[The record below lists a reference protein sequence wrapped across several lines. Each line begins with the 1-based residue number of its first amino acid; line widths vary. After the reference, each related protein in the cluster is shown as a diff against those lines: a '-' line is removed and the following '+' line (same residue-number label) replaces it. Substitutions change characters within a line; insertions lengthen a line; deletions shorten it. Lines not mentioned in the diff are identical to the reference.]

1 MTPRYSSGL
10 LAIGTLILVALVPP
24 AGIDAGGDDEPVRF
38 GRDIRPILSERCFL
52 CHGPDPSSRE
62 AELRLD
68 LRAEALQE
76 RDGIRPIVP
85 GNPEASEILRRM
97 RAHGTED
104 VMPPPSAKKPA
115 LSEREV
121 ALFERWIREGAT
133 YEPHWSF
140 TAPKRPAVP
149 DASASSWPR
158 NAVDHFV
165 LVELEQR
172 GLDPAPEADK
182 ATLLRR
188 VFLDL
193 TGLPPEPEDLDAFVA
208 DADPEAYAR
217 WVHRL
222 MHEEPWRSRHAERM
236 ATPWLDAA
244 RYGDTNG
251 IHMDAGRQMWAW
263 RDWVLSA
270 FRDGLPFD
278 RFVRDQ
284 LAGDLIPGATREQL
298 IASGFHRNHVITD
311 EGGAIDEEYRV
322 EYAVDRVNTTGTVF
336 LGLTLGCARCHEHK
350 FDPVSQEEYYRLFA
364 FFNSNDEKGLYS
376 QEPNANRAFEPSMR
390 VPTQDE
396 SVELERLRSAV
407 ADKKTAIETRSPEDA
422 AAFATFLTAVPA
434 GAGARWNPLPAQSA
448 ASTDGATL
456 ACLEDGSV
464 RATGV
469 NPVRDTHQLV
479 LRTAETRQRLLLLEA
494 LADAE
499 GKGRV
504 GRAQNGNAVL
514 TGIKAMAVSER
525 EPALRMAVEF
535 IWASADNEQQNGD
548 FDVVNVL
555 GNDLGEGWAVDAHRA
570 AGGRAALF
578 LSREPFGFEGGTR
591 LELTLEYR
599 SQHAHHAFGHV
610 RFATS
615 GVLDAALDKLPVAD
629 SRWLGT
635 WPYKAS
641 SRYAGYDEVFGPERD
656 KTIDPAK
663 KYAPDNYSWV
673 YVEGLADGRRNTNLP
688 QGEVVSFAGKRLYV
702 PSRRTLKAG
711 FSSDDGIQVFLDGER
726 IFERRVD
733 RGVGVDDDTLE
744 CVLEPGVHAL
754 VLKIVNTGGVGGF
767 QWRGRDA
774 EGTLQGAL
782 ASALLP
788 AEVRARCVARLD
800 ERLFEDW
807 RNEASP
813 EHRTRRREFI
823 ALEAELKLLEERV
836 PETMVMRELAEPRQA
851 YVLMRGQYDQP
862 AKDRPVT
869 RGVPAA
875 LGSLPQAAPQ
885 NRLGLAEWLV
895 SPANPLLARVTV
907 NRYFEMVFGTGLV
920 ETSEDFGLQGAWPSH
935 PELLDWLAVE
945 FRESGWNTKHMLEL
959 LVTSATYRQSSRL
972 RPEAAEKDP
981 GRRWLSSYPR
991 RRLGA
996 EEIRDQAL
1004 HLAGLLVEKFGGP
1017 SVKPYQPEGL
1027 WQEVAMLQ
1035 SNTRVYEQGEGEA
1048 LHRRSLYT
1056 YWKRACPPPSLL
1068 TLDAPTREACVV
1080 RRSTT
1085 NTPLQALVLMNDV
1098 QFVEAARKLAERT
1111 LARTGT
1117 AGDREIL
1124 ASLFRRVTGRAAERG
1139 ELNRLESALEAALE
1153 RYTADASA
1161 AAALLSVG
1169 ASMRDATLPAPR
1181 LAALTLLASTLLV
1194 LDEVISRR

>member
-1 MTPRYSSGL
+1 MTPRSSPVL
-10 LAIGTLILVALVPP
+10 LAIGSLLLVTAIPR
-24 AGIDAGGDDEPVRF
+24 AGSVAAGDDPVRF

-68 LRAEALQE
+68 LREEALKE

-85 GNPEASEILRRM
+85 GKPEESEILRRM
-97 RAHGTED
+97 RAHGTDD
-104 VMPPPSAKKPA
+104 VMPPLSAKKPA
-115 LSEREV
+115 LSEREI
-121 ALFERWIREGAT
+121 ALFERWVREGAP
-133 YEPHWSF
+133 YETHWSF
-140 TAPKRPAVP
+140 TAPTRPAVP
-149 DASASSWPR
+149 DVHESAWPR
-158 NAVDHFV
+158 NPLDRFV
-165 LVELEQR
+165 LAELDKR
-172 GLDPAPEADK
+172 GLRPSPEADK

-193 TGLPPEPEDLDAFVA
+193 TGLPPEPAELDAFVA
-208 DADPEAYAR
+208 DDDPQAFER

-222 MHEEPWRSRHAERM
+222 MHDEPWRSRHAERM

-263 RDWVLSA
+263 RDWVLAA
-270 FRDGLPFD
+270 FRDGMPFD
-278 RFVRDQ
+278 RFVREQ

-350 FDPVSQEEYYRLFA
+350 FDPVSQEEYYKLFA

-376 QEPNANRAFEPSMR
+376 QEPDANRAFEPAMR
-390 VPTQDE
+390 VPTDSDAE
-396 SVELERLRSAV
+396 AIERLQRAV
-407 ADKKTAIETRSPEDA
+407 ADSKAAIATRSPGDA
-422 AAFATFLTAVPA
+422 AAFAGFLA
-434 GAGARWNPLPAQSA
+434 GLSAESGVCWNPLVASSA
-448 ASTDGATL
+448 TSTEGSTL
-456 ACLEDGSV
+456 TCLEDGSV
-464 RATGV
+464 RAAGA
-469 NPVRDTHQLV
+469 NPARDAHQLV
-479 LRTAETRQRLLLLEA
+479 LRTAATEQRLLLLEA
-494 LADAE
+494 LADDE
-499 GKGRV
+499 SKGRV
-504 GRAQNGNAVL
+504 GRAANGNAVL
-514 TGIKAMAVSER
+514 TGLKAVAVSER
-525 EPALRMAVEF
+525 NPALRVPVRF
-535 IWASADNEQQNGD
+535 IWAVADQEQQNGD

-555 GNDLGEGWAVDAHRA
+555 GEGLGEGWAVDAHRT
-570 AGGRAALF
+570 AGGRIAMF
-578 LSREPFGFEGGTR
+578 LSAEPFGFEGGTR
-591 LELTLEYR
+591 LELTLEYG
-599 SQHAHHAFGHV
+599 SQHAHHVFGHV
-610 RFATS
+610 RLATS
-615 GVLDAALDKLPVAD
+615 GIRQDALDRLPLAD

-641 SRYAGYDEVFGPERD
+641 SRYAGYDESFGPERG
-656 KTIDPAK
+656 KSIDPATK
-663 KYAPDNYSWV
+663 FAPDNYSWV
-673 YVEGLADGRRNTNLP
+673 FVDGLADGKRNTNLP
-688 QGEVVSFAGKRLYV
+688 QGEVVSFAGKRLHV
-702 PSRRTLKAG
+702 PSRRTLKAA

-733 RGVGVDDDTLE
+733 RGVGIDDDALE
-744 CVLEPGVHAL
+744 CVLEPGPHAL
-754 VLKIVNTGGVGGF
+754 VLKIVNTGGAGGF
-767 QWRGRDA
+767 QWRARER
-774 EGTLQGAL
+774 EGELSGSL
-782 ASALLP
+782 AAALLP
-788 AEVRARCVARLD
+788 SGMRARAAARLD
-800 ERLFEDW
+800 ERIFEDW
-807 RNEASP
+807 RNSASP
-813 EHRTRRREFI
+813 EHRTRRRELAAFE
-823 ALEAELKLLEERV
+823 ADLKVLEARV
-836 PETMVMRELAEPRQA
+836 PETMVMREMAEPRQA

-875 LGSLPQAAPQ
+875 LGALPRGAPA
-885 NRLGLAEWLV
+885 NRLGLADWLV
-895 SPANPLLARVTV
+895 SAGNPLLARVTV
-907 NRYFEMVFGTGLV
+907 NRFFEMIFGTGLV

-945 FRESGWNTKHMLEL
+945 FRESGWNTKHMLTL
-959 LVTSATYRQSSRL
+959 LVTSSTYRQSSRL
-972 RPEAAEKDP
+972 RPEAVEADP
-981 GRRWLSSYPR
+981 GRRLLSSYPR

-1004 HLAGLLVEKFGGP
+1004 HLAGLLVERFGGP

-1035 SNTRVYEQGEGEA
+1035 SNTRVYEQGTGDA

-1080 RRSTT
+1080 RRSIT

-1111 LARTGT
+1111 LAEADG
-1117 AGDREIL
+1117 ADEREAL
-1124 ASLFRRVTGRAAERG
+1124 ARLFRRVTGRAAERG
-1139 ELNRLESALEAALE
+1139 ELDRLESSLADALE
-1153 RYTADASA
+1153 RYEADGRA
-1161 AAALLSVG
+1161 AEALLAVG
-1169 ASMRDATLPAPR
+1169 ESMRDAKIPAPR
-1181 LAALTLLASTLLV
+1181 LAAMTLLASTLLV